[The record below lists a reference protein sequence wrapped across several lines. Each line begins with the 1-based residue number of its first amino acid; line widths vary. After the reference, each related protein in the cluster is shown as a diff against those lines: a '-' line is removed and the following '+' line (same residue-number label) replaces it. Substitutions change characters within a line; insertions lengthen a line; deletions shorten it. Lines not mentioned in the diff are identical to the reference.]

1 MALWAATRATAG
13 ELPQVESARLH
24 ITPEPAY
31 AGTISTAALVFLL
44 ARAFSSGSAA
54 LTGVEAISNG
64 VPAFRKPKSRNAA
77 TTLLLLGTISI
88 TMLLSIVVLANKMG
102 LRYVD
107 PDHLNQLKQPN
118 GQPVP
123 KGYDQHTVIAQIA
136 RAVFDNFPPGFY
148 FVVAATGVILV
159 LAANTAFNGF
169 PVLGSILAR
178 DGYMPRQLGS
188 RGDRLAY
195 SNGIVILALMAI
207 ALIVAFHAQ
216 PTRLIQLYIIG
227 VFVSFNLS
235 QLGMIRHWTRHLKT
249 ETDPATRRRMMRSR
263 AINAFGLAMTA
274 VVFVIVLVTKFLAG
288 AWIAILAMGIF
299 FMIMRGIHRH
309 YDNVGKELVV
319 EEDDQTLPTRV
330 HAIVLVSKIHKP
342 TMRALA
348 YAKAA
353 RPNVLEAVLVDT
365 DSAATAR
372 LLEEWDERRI
382 DVPLKVLYSP
392 YREIVKPIV
401 DYVRSIRNANPRGV
415 IAAYI
420 PEYVVGRWWEQLLHN
435 QTALRLKGRLLFMSG
450 VMVISVP
457 YQLRSSD
464 VARRRVER
472 LQNKPQP
479 GDVRRGRVLS
489 DRGQG
494 GPGGGR

>member
-1 MALWAATRATAG
+1 
-13 ELPQVESARLH
+13 
-24 ITPEPAY
+24 
-31 AGTISTAALVFLL
+31 
-44 ARAFSSGSAA
+44 
-54 LTGVEAISNG
+54 
-64 VPAFRKPKSRNAA
+64 
-77 TTLLLLGTISI
+77 
-88 TMLLSIVVLANKMG
+88 
-102 LRYVD
+102 
-107 PDHLNQLKQPN
+107 
-118 GQPVP
+118 
-123 KGYDQHTVIAQIA
+123 
-136 RAVFDNFPPGFY
+136 
-148 FVVAATGVILV
+148 
-159 LAANTAFNGF
+159 
-169 PVLGSILAR
+169 
-178 DGYMPRQLGS
+178 
-188 RGDRLAY
+188 
-195 SNGIVILALMAI
+195 
-207 ALIVAFHAQ
+207 
-216 PTRLIQLYIIG
+216 
-227 VFVSFNLS
+227 
-235 QLGMIRHWTRHLKT
+235 
-249 ETDPATRRRMMRSR
+249 MMRSR
-263 AINAFGLAMTA
+263 AINTFGLAMTA
-274 VVFVIVLVTKFLAG
+274 VVFVIVLITKFLAG

-309 YDNVGKELVV
+309 YDNVGAELVV

-464 VARRRVER
+464 VARRRAER